1 MKTMEKGQWNPYVA
15 GALAG
20 LVSIFSVWAAG
31 KYLGASTTF
40 VHSAAMIENAF
51 APERV
56 ASLDYF
62 IKYGPKIDW
71 QWMFVIGILFGA
83 LTASLSAG
91 TFKLQAVP
99 DMWKSRFG
107 SAIGTR
113 ALFAFTG
120 GAVAMFGARLA
131 NG

>member
-1 MKTMEKGQWNPYVA
+1 MKTMEKGQWNPYLA

-31 KYLGASTTF
+31 KYLGASTSF
-40 VHSAAMIENAF
+40 VKSAAMVENLF
-51 APERV
+51 WPEHV
-56 ASLDYF
+56 AGLDYF
-62 IKYGPKIDW
+62 VKNGPKIDW
-71 QWMFVIGILFGA
+71 QWMFVVGILAGA
-83 LTASLSAG
+83 LVASLSSG
-91 TFKLQAVP
+91 TFRFQAVP

-113 ALFAFTG
+113 AAIAFIG

-131 NG
+131 DG